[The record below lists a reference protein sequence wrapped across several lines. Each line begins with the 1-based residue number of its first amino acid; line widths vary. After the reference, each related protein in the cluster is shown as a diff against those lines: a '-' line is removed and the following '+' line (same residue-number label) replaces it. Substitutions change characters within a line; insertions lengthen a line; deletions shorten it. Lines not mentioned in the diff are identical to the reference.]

1 MSLKNVKEI
10 GTNNYE
16 LELFIE
22 KNDFEAAVTKAYKKA
37 APKITIPGFRKGKAP
52 RAYVEKY
59 YGKAYFYE
67 EALDELLPPLY
78 QAAIEESKLEAVSR
92 PTVDVK
98 SMDDDGVIVTANI
111 WTMPVAKVDKY
122 IGLEAEKDTVEI
134 ADEEIE
140 HEIHH
145 ALEGDARMLTVE
157 GAAEDGDECTIDFEG
172 FLDGVAFEGG
182 KGEGHKLVL
191 GSHSFIPGFEEALI
205 GHTKGEEFDI
215 NVTFPEDYGH
225 EPLAGKA
232 VIFKIKLHDIKR
244 KELPEL
250 NDDFVKDVSDFDTVD
265 EYRDDIKSKI
275 LARKQQAAD
284 SKFEEAIIDQLVEN
298 TEVEIPECMI
308 EDEIDAQIRDFEY
321 RLSSQGASLD
331 LYYQYTGMTSEQL
344 RESLKPGSVRA
355 LKVRLAVKEI
365 IKAEDITASEEDIE
379 AEYTRIAEGYKI
391 EVEQVKAAIKPEQLT
406 EDIAYRKAIEL
417 VVAKATVKQ

>member
-16 LELFIE
+16 LELFID
-22 KNDFEAAVTKAYKKA
+22 KAAFDAAVTKAYRAA

-67 EALDELLPPLY
+67 EALDELVPSLY
-78 QAAIEESKLEAVSR
+78 QASLEESKLEAVSR

-111 WTMPVAKVDKY
+111 WTMPTAKVNKY
-122 IGLEAEKDTVEI
+122 IGLEAAKDSVEVT
-134 ADEEIE
+134 DEDID
-140 HEIHH
+140 HEIQH
-145 ALEGDARMLTVE
+145 ALESDARMLTVE
-157 GAAEDGDECTIDFEG
+157 GAAENGDECTIDFEG

-191 GSHSFIPGFEEALI
+191 GSHSFIPGFEEALV
-205 GHTKGEEFDI
+205 GHTAGEEFDI
-215 NVTFPEDYGH
+215 DVTFPEDYGH

-232 VIFKIKLHDIKR
+232 VVFKIKIHDVKR

-265 EYRDDIKSKI
+265 EYKADVKAKI

-284 SKFEEAIIDQLVEN
+284 SKFEEAVIDQLVEN
-298 TEVEIPECMI
+298 TEVEIPDCMV
-308 EDEIDAQIRDFEY
+308 EDEIDAQVRDFEY
-321 RLSSQGASLD
+321 RLQSQGASLE
-331 LYYQYTGMTSEQL
+331 LYYQYTGMTAEQL
-344 RESLKPGSVRA
+344 RDSIKPGSVRA

-365 IKAEDITASEEDIE
+365 VKAENLTATEEEIE
-379 AEYTRIAEGYKI
+379 AEFTRIAEGYQI
-391 EVEQVKAAIKPEQLT
+391 EVDQVKAAIKPEQLT
-406 EDIAYRKAIEL
+406 EDITYRKALEL
-417 VVAKATVKQ
+417 VTSKAVVKQ

>member
-67 EALDELLPPLY
+67 EALDELIPPLY

-98 SMDDDGVIVTANI
+98 SMDDDGVIVTANL
-111 WTMPVAKVDKY
+111 WTMPVAKVGKY
-122 IGLEAEKDTVEI
+122 LGLEAEKDAVDVT
-134 ADEEIE
+134 DEEIE

-145 ALEGDARMLTVE
+145 ALDDDARMLTVE

-205 GHTKGEEFDI
+205 GHTAGEEFDI
-215 NVTFPEDYGH
+215 DVTFPEDYGH

-232 VIFKIKLHDIKR
+232 TVFKIKLHDIKR

-265 EYRDDIKSKI
+265 EYRDDIKAKI
-275 LARKQQAAD
+275 LAHKQQAAD
-284 SKFEEAIIDQLVEN
+284 NKFEEAVIDQLVEN

-308 EDEIDAQIRDFEY
+308 KDEIDAQIRDFEY

-331 LYYQYTGMTSEQL
+331 LYYQYTGMTAEQL
-344 RESLKPGSVRA
+344 RESLKPGSTRA

-365 IKAEDITASEEDIE
+365 IKAENITASEEDIE

-417 VVAKATVKQ
+417 VVANATVKQ